1 MGADLKGC
9 SSFNR
14 QLRSRRKFLA
24 TAWPRETPQGGEILC
39 DVYHGV
45 FLPGARRLTHAML
58 SLLERKRER
67 DKIIYYLLCAAAIII
82 VFIIAV

>member
-58 SLLERKRER
+58 SLRERKKEREI
-67 DKIIYYLLCAAAIII
+67 KLFITFCALRQ
-82 VFIIAV
+82 